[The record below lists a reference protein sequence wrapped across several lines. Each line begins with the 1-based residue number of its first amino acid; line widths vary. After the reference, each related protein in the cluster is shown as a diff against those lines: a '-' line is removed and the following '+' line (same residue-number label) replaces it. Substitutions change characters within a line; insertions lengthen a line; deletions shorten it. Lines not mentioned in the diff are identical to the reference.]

1 MKTHSFLSFNKF
13 YTCFRCFLS
22 KIKFTKHLTHY
33 LWTLQCLYF
42 TQNKLMTCSSIPNSK
57 ISICVTLLW
66 LFIIFSSSHL
76 QAQSI
81 FIAGKIID
89 KLATPLTG
97 ATVKVLNKDSVFI
110 KGSATD
116 ERGFFRIVDLKSG
129 TIIIKITYLGFEDLF
144 LNKQLADKPLFLGPI
159 VLKENSKTLKGATVS
174 AQVKMAEIKGDTTQY
189 NAGAFKTNPDATTED
204 LVKKMPGI
212 TTEDGKLK
220 SQGEE
225 IKTVLV
231 DGKPFFG
238 DDPSAVLKNLPAEV
252 VDKIQVFDRKS
263 DQSQLTGF
271 DDGNTSKSINIIT
284 KAQFRNGT
292 FGKIYSGYG
301 YQNKYKAGESVNF
314 FKDKRR
320 ITILTNAN
328 NINEQNFSAEDLVG
342 VMSTSSGGNQRPG
355 SQSGSSSSGGSN
367 RGGGRQ
373 SGGQGNDA
381 NNFLVDQKNGISTTN
396 AFGINYSNGWKKL
409 DISGSYFL
417 NYTENNSVSNLF
429 RQFVSNET
437 KGLNYLEKSTSI
449 TYNTNH
455 RMNLKFDWKINS
467 KNSLIFQPKISYQYN
482 AGNSDINGL
491 NKLLNTSLSSLSN
504 IYKTHLGGSN
514 ISAPILYKHS
524 FAKKGRSLSVNF
536 NPGYNNNNGN
546 SQLNYFTTKYSDTIS
561 SKDTISQTA
570 NLVKDGFVVLS
581 NVSYS
586 EPINA
591 KSQVLL
597 TYSTNF
603 NASDSKKNT
612 FNISTPIYSEV
623 LDTSLSNTFNTKYFS
638 QSLGTSYRY
647 QIDKWNFNGGLAFQL
662 AQLKNSQ
669 HFPPKAPLEKTFYSV
684 LPNASFQ
691 YKFTLQKNLRIS
703 YNSSNNAPSAD
714 QLQNVINNKNPIL
727 LTTGNPYLKQDW
739 QNNINFRYTAVD
751 TKKNTAFFALL
762 GGSLTKNYIVNS
774 TFIASY
780 DTLIAPT
787 ILLSKGSQISKPIN
801 IDGYYNLRSFVNY
814 SFPINKLKLK
824 INLNAGGS
832 VNRTPALIN
841 EKINYADNSNVNAG
855 VAITSNISTLWD
867 FTLSSNT
874 SYSLITNSLQTSL
887 NSSYIN
893 QNTRFKIQA
902 NPWKGLVI
910 VTDLSHQY
918 YNGLSASYNQ
928 NFMLWSAAIGYKF
941 LKEKQADLRL
951 SVYDILKQNNSISRT
966 TSETYYQDVQTNI
979 LQRYFMLTFTYNLKF
994 FKDAKKS
1001 GENST
1006 LKVK

>member
-1 MKTHSFLSFNKF
+1 MTFSSFPS
-13 YTCFRCFLS
+13 S
-22 KIKFTKHLTHY
+22 KIVLR
-33 LWTLQCLYF
+33 
-42 TQNKLMTCSSIPNSK
+42 
-57 ISICVTLLW
+57 VTLLW
-66 LFIIFSSSHL
+66 LFVSFTSIYS

-81 FIAGKIID
+81 FVAGKVAD
-89 KLATPLTG
+89 NLANPLIG
-97 ATVKVLNKDSVFI
+97 ATIKVMNNDSVFL
-110 KGSATD
+110 KGSMTD
-116 ERGFFRIVDLKSG
+116 DRGFFRIEDLKSG
-129 TIIIKITYLGFEDLF
+129 NIIIKITYLGFEDLY

-159 VLKENSKTLKGATVS
+159 ILEENSKTIAGATVT
-174 AQVKMAEIKGDTTQY
+174 AQVKMAEVKGDTTQY
-189 NAGAFKTNPDATTED
+189 NAGAFKANPDATTED

-252 VDKIQVFDRKS
+252 VDKIQIFDRKS

-271 DDGNTSKSINIIT
+271 DDGNTSKTLNIIT
-284 KAQFRNGT
+284 KVQFRNGT
-292 FGKIYSGYG
+292 FGKIYTGYG
-301 YQNKYKAGESVNF
+301 YQDKYKAGGSVNF

-320 ITILTNAN
+320 ITILANAN
-328 NINEQNFSAEDLVG
+328 NVNEQNFSAEDLVG
-342 VMSTSSGGNQRPG
+342 VMSSSSGGANNRPG

-396 AFGINYSNGWKKL
+396 AFGINYANGWKKL

-417 NYTENNSVSNLF
+417 NYTENNSVSNLV
-429 RQFVSNET
+429 RQFISNET
-437 KGLNYLEKSTSI
+437 KGLNYVEQSTSL

-467 KNSLIFQPKISYQYN
+467 KNSLIFQPKLSYQYN
-482 AGNSDINGL
+482 AGKSDINGL
-491 NKLLNTSLSSLSN
+491 NKLVNNSLSSLSN
-504 IYKTHLGGSN
+504 LYKTHLSGSN
-514 ISAPILYKHS
+514 ILAPILYKHS
-524 FAKKGRSLSVNF
+524 FSKKGRSLSVNF

-546 SQLNYFTTKYSDTIS
+546 SKLNYYTIQFSDTL

-570 NLVKDGFVVLS
+570 NLVKDGIVVSS
-581 NVSYS
+581 NVSYT
-586 EPINA
+586 EPINS

-603 NASDSKKNT
+603 NAYDSKKNT

-638 QSLGTSYRY
+638 QSIGTNYRY
-647 QIDKWNFNGGLAFQL
+647 QIDKWNFNGGLAFQV

-669 HFPPKAPLEKTFYSV
+669 NFPSKVPLEKTFYSV

-714 QLQNVINNKNPIL
+714 QLQNVINNRNPIL
-727 LTTGNPYLKQDW
+727 LTTGNPNLKQDW
-739 QNNINFRYTAVD
+739 QNNLNFRYTAVD
-751 TKKNTAFFALL
+751 TKKNTAFFVLL

-787 ILLSKGSQISKPIN
+787 ILLSKGSQISKPVN
-801 IDGYYNLRSFVNY
+801 IDGYYNLRSFINY

-824 INLNAGGS
+824 INLNVGGS

-841 EKINYADNSNVNAG
+841 EKINNANSSNVNAG

-887 NSSYIN
+887 NSSFIN

-918 YNGLSASYNQ
+918 YNGLSASFNQ

-941 LKEKQADLRL
+941 LKEKQADLRF

-966 TSETYYQDVQTNI
+966 SSETYYQDVQTNI

-994 FKDAKKS
+994 FKDVKKS
-1001 GENST
+1001 GDNST
-1006 LKVK
+1006 PKVK

>member
-1 MKTHSFLSFNKF
+1 MLN
-13 YTCFRCFLS
+13 
-22 KIKFTKHLTHY
+22 
-33 LWTLQCLYF
+33 
-42 TQNKLMTCSSIPNSK
+42 PN
-57 ISICVTLLW
+57 IRRQLILALW
-66 LFIIFSSSHL
+66 LMVFVPLAYSQTSLTTIS
-76 QAQSI
+76 
-81 FIAGKIID
+81 GKIIG
-89 KLATPLTG
+89 KNAKPLIG
-97 ATVKVLNKDSVFI
+97 ATIRVLNNDSVFI
-110 KGSATD
+110 VGSVTNEYGD
-116 ERGFFRIVDLKSG
+116 FKIENLKSG
-129 TIIIKITYLGFEDLF
+129 SILIKITYLGYVDL
-144 LNKQLADKPLFLGPI
+144 LINKKLTSQPLFLGKIILEEKSSAIKEI
-159 VLKENSKTLKGATVS
+159 VIEG
-174 AQVKMAEIKGDTTQY
+174 QVKMAEVKGDTTQY

-252 VDKIQVFDRKS
+252 VDKIQIFDRKS

-271 DDGNTSKSINIIT
+271 DDGNTSKTLNIIT
-284 KAQFRNGT
+284 KVQFRNGT

-301 YQNKYKAGESVNF
+301 YQDKYKSGGSVNF

-320 ITILTNAN
+320 ITILANAN
-328 NINEQNFSAEDLVG
+328 NVNEQNFSAEDLVG
-342 VMSTSSGGNQRPG
+342 VMSTSSSGGNNRPV
-355 SQSGSSSSGGSN
+355 SQSGSSSSGGNN

-373 SGGQGNDA
+373 QGGQGNEA

-396 AFGINYSNGWKKL
+396 AFGINYANGWKKL
-409 DISGSYFL
+409 DISGSYFM

-437 KGLNYLEKSTSI
+437 KGLNYIEKSTSI

-467 KNSLIFQPKISYQYN
+467 KNSFIFQPKISYQYN

-491 NKLLNTSLSSLSN
+491 NKLLNSSLSSLSN

-514 ISAPILYKHS
+514 ISAPIQYKHS
-524 FAKKGRSLSVNF
+524 FAKKGRSLSLNF
-536 NPGYNNNNGN
+536 NPAYINNNGN
-546 SQLNYFTTKYSDTIS
+546 SQLDYFTIKYSDTI

-570 NLVKDGFVVLS
+570 NLVKDGFVVSS

-591 KSQVLL
+591 KSQILL

-612 FNISTPIYSEV
+612 FNLYPYPIDYKV
-623 LDTSLSNTFNTKYFS
+623 LDTALSNTFNTKYFS

-669 HFPPKAPLEKTFYSV
+669 HFPPKVPLEKTFYSV

-727 LTTGNPYLKQDW
+727 LTTGNPNLKQDW
-739 QNNINFRYTAVD
+739 QNNLNFRYTAVD
-751 TKKNTAFFALL
+751 AKKNTAFFVLL

-780 DTLIAPT
+780 DTLISPT
-787 ILLSKGSQISKPIN
+787 ILLSKGSQLSKPVN

-824 INLNAGGS
+824 ININAGGS
-832 VNRTPALIN
+832 INKTPALIN
-841 EKINYADNSNVNAG
+841 EKINNSNSSNLNAG

-874 SYSLITNSLQTSL
+874 SYSIITNSLQTSL

-902 NPWKGLVI
+902 NPWRGLVI

-928 NFMLWSAAIGYKF
+928 NFLLWSAAIGYKF

-994 FKDAKKS
+994 FKDVKKT
-1001 GENST
+1001 GDNST
-1006 LKVK
+1006 PKVK